1 MRHWTELLGTLGPV
15 QTFDYP
21 YMIDGRKR
29 PDLSAVLIA
38 AHRDA
43 VHAAQSASDG
53 PLVLIGKSM
62 GSRIGCHVSLAEKVS
77 ALVCLGYPLCG
88 GGDPTKLRDKVL
100 REITT
105 PILFV
110 QGTRDK
116 LCPLELLENVRCEM
130 SAKNELLIVES
141 GDHSLA
147 VTKSQL
153 KAAGETQE
161 DVNQR
166 ILRAIEMFVNRHT
179 HAAAHPAGSG
189 DRGLQGRRPGDA

>member
-1 MRHWTELLGTLGPV
+1 M

-21 YMIDGRKR
+21 YMIEGRKR
-29 PDLSAVLIA
+29 PDLSAVLVA

-62 GSRIGCHVSLAEKVS
+62 GSRISCHVSLAEKVS

-110 QGTRDK
+110 QGTRDQ
-116 LCPLELLENVRCEM
+116 LCPLDLLENVRREM
-130 SAKNELLIVES
+130 SAPNELVLVKD

-147 VTKSQL
+147 VTKRQL
-153 KAAGETQE
+153 QSAGETQE

-166 ILRAIEMFVNRHT
+166 ILRAIGGFVGHRIKET
-179 HAAAHPAGSG
+179 S
-189 DRGLQGRRPGDA
+189 